1 MHHQQAPTDDESPT
15 RFAILLLSLLLLASA
30 SSFAAGPTGDL
41 IGNLASSAVLL
52 AGLFSMYHNRGLLL
66 VGMLLLA
73 PAMAARWVFFWLETP
88 ALAPISIGFW
98 LLFTAYNAAAL
109 YVFIQRRGTP
119 SNDTIYGGICVYVLV
134 GFCFGAGFA
143 LLETLSPG
151 SFRFVEPAPTSI
163 SALEIQMMYF
173 SFVTLTT
180 LGYGDITP
188 LAPTARSLA
197 MIEAVAGPMFVAVFL
212 ARLVGVRTGKD

>member
-1 MHHQQAPTDDESPT
+1 M
-15 RFAILLLSLLLLASA
+15 SLLVLAVT
-30 SSFAAGPTGDL
+30 SSFADGPIGEL
-41 IGNLASSAVLL
+41 LGNLASSAVLL
-52 AGLFSMYHNRGLLL
+52 AGLFSMYHKRALLL

-88 ALAPISIGFW
+88 ALAPISISFW

-109 YVFIQRRGTP
+109 FVFIQRRGAP
-119 SNDTIYGGICVYVLV
+119 SNDTIYGGICVYVLL

-143 LLETLSPG
+143 LVEALNPG
-151 SFRFVEPAPTSI
+151 SFRFAEAAPTNI
-163 SALEIQMMYF
+163 TALEIQMMYF
-173 SFVTLTT
+173 SFVTLST

-197 MIEAVAGPMFVAVFL
+197 MIEAVVGPMFVAVFL
-212 ARLVGVRTGKD
+212 ARLVGIRTGKN